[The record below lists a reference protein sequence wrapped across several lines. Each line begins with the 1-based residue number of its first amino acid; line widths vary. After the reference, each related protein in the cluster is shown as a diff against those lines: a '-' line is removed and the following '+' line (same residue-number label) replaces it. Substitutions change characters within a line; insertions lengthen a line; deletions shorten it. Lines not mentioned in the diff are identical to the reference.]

1 MGDNASLIDKL
12 ADAKSVQMPY
22 LGLVAFSLLLALI
35 MYLLKLPDVE
45 KEMPKE
51 TTQKSLFS
59 HKHFVFGALGIFFMW
74 AEKLRLARSWC

>member
-1 MGDNASLIDKL
+1 
-12 ADAKSVQMPY
+12 MPY
-22 LGLVAFSLLLALI
+22 LGLAVFSLLLALI

-59 HKHFVFGALGIFFMW
+59 HKHFVFGALGIFFYVGGEV
-74 AEKLRLARSWC
+74 AIGSFLVLALKSF